1 MAYVDG
7 SNLELMYL
15 KEKEDDRNIVAH
27 EIGHTL
33 GALDKKSNEDIM
45 YEHNQNSSSII
56 LSQDSVNEIINNA
69 LLKERNRQ
77 KDEDE

>member
-1 MAYVDG
+1 
-7 SNLELMYL
+7 MYL

-45 YEHNQNSSSII
+45 YEHNQNSTSIM

-69 LLKERNRQ
+69 LQKEKERNQ
-77 KDEDE
+77 QQDKNE